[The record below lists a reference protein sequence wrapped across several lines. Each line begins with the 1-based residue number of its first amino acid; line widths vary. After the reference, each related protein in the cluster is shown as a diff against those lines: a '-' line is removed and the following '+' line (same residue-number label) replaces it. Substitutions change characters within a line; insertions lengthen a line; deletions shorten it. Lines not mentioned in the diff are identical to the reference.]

1 MLYWA
6 DSFKKETSLN
16 KKKKTMKEQ
25 DRLESQHNLQQAD

>member
-1 MLYWA
+1 MLDWA

-16 KKKKTMKEQ
+16 KKNMKEQ